1 MSTNAMPFEELY
13 ATHYPRIYR
22 HVYRLVRQHEEAE
35 DLTQTAFLKA
45 WRIWPATSDANLSG
59 WLSTIAT
66 RVALDALSHR
76 RRLSF
81 QSLDTLV
88 EWMEETAS
96 PVWEDEVCLERLV
109 LMEALRQLHTH
120 TRTLLLLSAQGYSST
135 ELARMR
141 GLHKATLSRQLASAR
156 VELMVQMTERSH
168 L

>member
-1 MSTNAMPFEELY
+1 MRAQAVPFEELY

-45 WRIWPATSDANLSG
+45 WRAWPPGSEANLPG

-66 RVALDALSHR
+66 RVALDALAHG

-88 EWMEETAS
+88 EWLEETAS
-96 PVWEDEVCLERLV
+96 PVQEDEVCLERLQ
-109 LMEALRQLHTH
+109 LAEALRHLPAQ
-120 TRTLLLLSAQGYSST
+120 TRALLLLSAQGYSAT
-135 ELARMR
+135 ELARMQ
-141 GLHKATLSRQLASAR
+141 GLHKATLAR
-156 VELMVQMTERSH
+156 HLVAARAELMVQMMEGQR
-168 L
+168 